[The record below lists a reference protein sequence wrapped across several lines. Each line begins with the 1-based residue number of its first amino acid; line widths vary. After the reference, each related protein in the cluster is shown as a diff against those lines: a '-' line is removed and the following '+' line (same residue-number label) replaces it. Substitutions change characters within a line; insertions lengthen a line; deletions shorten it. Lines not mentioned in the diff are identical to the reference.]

1 MPMARHGLSK
11 VKTGCITCK
20 IRRVKCDEARPACN
34 RCVSTGRKCD
44 GYVAPP
50 NGTYSW
56 AQLLRVC
63 PPPPPSQSASEPELR
78 AMSFF
83 RTVVAPVIAGPL
95 DGYFWTHLAT
105 QLSHQELAAKHAVL
119 AISSLYEKFKENPM
133 DRLVPEK
140 NLFAV
145 SNYNEAIRH
154 LRTTDNPETVLF
166 VCILFVCID
175 MLRGECKGAIDHCRH
190 GVNIL
195 NGSRPKS
202 RFIRQYL
209 EPAFCRLGVFPFFFG
224 VRPET
229 FPEMEGGR
237 PPPSP
242 PFDTLAEVQAALD
255 PLLVRTIRFVRTADE
270 YRLGDDLTP
279 KPDASV
285 MQRRKDLDLELDA
298 WHSELTTF
306 LAKKTAKNA
315 SSSSSSSSKRDELV
329 MLLLEMKFLVGKIW
343 IDTCLSRGETIFD
356 LHLDKFRRIIDVARD
371 ADALLRSTPRHQ
383 PRAKFTFE
391 MGFSPLLGFVVVK
404 CRSLRL
410 RTAALGLMRTLSHE
424 RESLWDNSTV
434 LAFGRKLVAVEHEL
448 DLGPDEDVEAVVDDG
463 TLPPEGRRIKD
474 SAMQKEA
481 TVVPR
486 GDGGVTVWKKVAL
499 LMREIGGPITVR
511 EEWFEVQL
519 RRKP

>member
-1 MPMARHGLSK
+1 MARHGLSK

-63 PPPPPSQSASEPELR
+63 PPPTQNASESELR
-78 AMSFF
+78 ALSFF
-83 RTVVAPVIAGPL
+83 RGVVAPVLAGPL
-95 DGYFWTHLAT
+95 DNYFWTHLAT
-105 QLSHQELAAKHAVL
+105 QLSHQEQAAKYAVL
-119 AISSLYEKFKENPM
+119 TISSLYEKFKENPM
-133 DRLVPEK
+133 DRLAGEK

-166 VCILFVCID
+166 VCLLFVCVD
-175 MLRGECKGAIDHCRH
+175 MLRGECKGAIEHCRH
-190 GVNIL
+190 GINIL
-195 NGSRPKS
+195 NASRSKS
-202 RFIRQYL
+202 KFIRDHL

-229 FPEMEGGR
+229 FPAMEIGK
-237 PPPSP
+237 PVPHAPYK
-242 PFDTLAEVQAALD
+242 TLAEAQAALD

-270 YRLGDDLTP
+270 YRLGDETSP
-279 KPDASV
+279 KPGPLV
-285 MQRRKDLDLELDA
+285 MQDRKELDEA
-298 WHSELTTF
+298 LDSWDAAFRLYRGEKAALNADCMSE
-306 LAKKTAKNA
+306 
-315 SSSSSSSSKRDELV
+315 RDVLIIQ
-329 MLLLEMKFLVGKIW
+329 LLEMKWIVGKIW

-356 LHLDKFRRIIDVARD
+356 LHLDKFQRIIDIAHETD
-371 ADALLRSTPRHQ
+371 ILLRSSHEKH

-391 MGFSPLLGFVVVK
+391 MGFAPLLGFVVVK

-410 RTAALGLMRTLSHE
+410 RVAALKLVRTISHE
-424 RESLWDNSTV
+424 RESLWDNSTLLSLGRV
-434 LAFGRKLVAVEHEL
+434 LLKVENDVHL
-448 DLGPDEDVEAVVDDG
+448 RCDDDLEDIVDDG
-463 TLPPEGRRIKD
+463 TLPPEGMRIKD

-481 TVVPR
+481 RIVP
-486 GDGGVTVWKKVAL
+486 GSDGSVTVWKKVGL
-499 LMREIGGPITVR
+499 LMRELDGPITIR
-511 EEWFEVQL
+511 EEWFEVPM